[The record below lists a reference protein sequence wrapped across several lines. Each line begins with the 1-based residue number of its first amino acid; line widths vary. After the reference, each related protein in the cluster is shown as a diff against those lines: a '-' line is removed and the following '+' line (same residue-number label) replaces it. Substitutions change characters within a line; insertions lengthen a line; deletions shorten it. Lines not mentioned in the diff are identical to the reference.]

1 MKKNENGAILTLL
14 LIIVIAFFAIGFYI
28 TNKVE
33 DESVPDNVRKN
44 IESTMVKIGYDK
56 NKIIRIMP
64 DSNWQNGPRYKI
76 DYDNEL
82 YFVYAYENGEIQS
95 INDSKM
101 NKIYENT
108 TATGIDA
115 SNVKNTDIVLI
126 EGQLGQYGKED
137 DFGASK
143 HIRYYLP
150 AGTYNVKALVRGTQF
165 FIEKVKITKNSSGY
179 GESEMVRNISLSSEG
194 STETITL
201 KDDECILL
209 TINSKVSLEKK

>member
-1 MKKNENGAILTLL
+1 MRKNKKGAILTLL

-28 TNKVE
+28 TNMVE

-44 IESTMVKIGYDK
+44 IESIMVKSGYDK
-56 NKIIRIMP
+56 DKIIRIMS
-64 DSNWQNGPRYKI
+64 DSSWQNGPRYKMN
-76 DYDNEL
+76 YDNKL
-82 YFVYAYENGEIQS
+82 YFVYAYDNGEIQS

-108 TATGIDA
+108 TATGIDT

-137 DFGASK
+137 NFYSSK

-165 FIEKVKITKNSSGY
+165 FIEKVKITKNSYGY

-201 KDDECILL
+201 NNDECILL
-209 TINSKVSLEKK
+209 TINSKISLEKK